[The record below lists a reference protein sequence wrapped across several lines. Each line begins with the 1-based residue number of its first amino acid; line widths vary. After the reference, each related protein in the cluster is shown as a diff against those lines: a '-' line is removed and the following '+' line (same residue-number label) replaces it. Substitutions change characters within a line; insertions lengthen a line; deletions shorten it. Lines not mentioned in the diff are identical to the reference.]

1 MSVEKPLGDSLSFT
15 IGAAC
20 GVMLTALVG
29 SIINAPEREIGR
41 NEAYA
46 EAEKL
51 GLGGWVMQVE
61 RNGIEQPK
69 AFGKW
74 EWNKSGKDGK
84 NEP

>member
-15 IGAAC
+15 LGIAAGAMTAALIGA
-20 GVMLTALVG
+20 
-29 SIINAPEREIGR
+29 IINAPEREIGR

-74 EWNKSGKDGK
+74 EWNKSGKDG
-84 NEP
+84 NREP